1 MTAVESLARFV
12 VSLRYEAIPERV
24 LERARYQ
31 IVNVLASMLAG
42 ADTDAGAIVRRT
54 VRGWNNAG
62 PCTVVPT
69 GERLSLHDALFVNAA
84 YSMALDYDD
93 YVYMG
98 HTGHSAVLAS
108 LALAERDG
116 LSARDALVA
125 QVIGNEVG
133 GRLGA
138 STVLGPQNGQ
148 AWSFIHALE
157 GAAVGARLLG
167 LDERRTAHALAIAL
181 YQPTFTLWPGFMGPQ
196 SKVLTAAGPMITGV
210 QAAEL
215 AREGMTGALD
225 IIEHPRKGF
234 WAAFTW
240 VPLPELLEGLGD
252 AWVTDTIAYK
262 RYPGCA
268 YIGTT
273 MDALFAAR
281 ASTHGPTLRPDD
293 VEHVRVEA
301 SLVTVEMDNLSSEH
315 LRPDEPLSPIN
326 VNFSIALNVGIGLVA
341 GRHTSRE
348 LSQQF
353 LDDNDRAIRS
363 LAARTE
369 LVHDWPMTLRVA
381 DAFGSALG
389 RRSPL
394 ARLGPRD
401 LVTLLR
407 GFRSQHGGHK
417 AHSLDVRELVVSHRG
432 EVARL
437 ARKLGRARRKR
448 MDSPAASTPPSFEKF
463 RMVFPARVTITT
475 RSGERLVAERE
486 IPAGAPGAPRLFETV
501 EDKLRSEASGRLAPG
516 AAEHLLTL
524 VASFESASVGDVLAA
539 ACARV

>member
-1 MTAVESLARFV
+1 MTVVESLARWI
-12 VSLRYEAIPERV
+12 VSLRYEDIPERV

-31 IVNVLASMLAG
+31 LVNVVASMLAG
-42 ADTDAGAIVRRT
+42 AGTDAGAIVRRT
-54 VRGWNNAG
+54 VRGWGNAG

-84 YSMALDYDD
+84 YAMALDYDD

-108 LALAERDG
+108 VALAERDG
-116 LSARDALVA
+116 ISSRDALVA
-125 QVIGNEVG
+125 QVIANEVG

-138 STVLGPQNGQ
+138 SSVLGPQNGQ

-157 GAAVGARLLG
+157 GAAVGARLG
-167 LDERRTAHALAIAL
+167 KLDERRTAHALAIAL

-225 IIEHPRKGF
+225 IVEHPRKGF
-234 WAAFTW
+234 WASFAW
-240 VPLPELLEGLGD
+240 VPLPELLEGLGE

-273 MDALFAAR
+273 MDALLQAR
-281 ASTHGPTLRPDD
+281 ASFTGARGAALRHED
-293 VEHVRVEA
+293 VERVRVEA
-301 SLVTVEMDNLSSEH
+301 SLLTVEMDNLSSEH
-315 LRPDEPLSPIN
+315 LRAGDPLSPVN
-326 VNFSIALNVGIGLVA
+326 VNFSIPLNVGIALVA
-341 GRHTSRE
+341 GRHGSRD
-348 LSQQF
+348 LAQKS
-353 LDDNDRAIRS
+353 LDDHDAAIRAI
-363 LAARTE
+363 AARTE
-369 LVHDWPMTLRVA
+369 LVHDWSMTLRVA
-381 DAFGSALG
+381 EAFGSALG

-401 LVTLLR
+401 LAALVR
-407 GFRSQHGGHK
+407 GWTSQHGGKK
-417 AHSLDVRELVVSHRG
+417 AHALDLRDLVVSHRS

-437 ARKLGRARRKR
+437 VRKLGRSRRK
-448 MDSPAASTPPSFEKF
+448 PGTAKPTSFEKF

-475 RSGERLVAERE
+475 RSGRVLVAEQE
-486 IPAGAPGAPRLFETV
+486 IPEGAPGAPRLFETV
-501 EDKLRSEASGRLAPG
+501 EDKLHDEARDRLPPG
-516 AAEHLLTL
+516 AADRVLAL
-524 VASFESASVGDVLAA
+524 ARAFESSRVSELLAA
-539 ACARV
+539 ACARG